1 MIRIKKI
8 WSVLTLG
15 VLAGVLAASAA
26 ITSQAADTQSADTA
40 QETGT
45 EAAESLTEQGSTG
58 DVLTIDWNTFIIDN
72 PEEYVTL
79 GEYKG
84 LDVEKTVYTITDE
97 DVQIEVD
104 NRLYAA
110 ATLEDTDHPAQIGD
124 TVTADITS
132 TVDKETTVDEDYPVD
147 LGYETFGAEF
157 DAQLEGCSPGDTL
170 SFSLSFDEDSDVEE
184 WAGQTVDF
192 KVSVK
197 AVQTFNQP
205 ELDDAWVKENSEYE
219 DTESYLEALKKELQ
233 AESDMQNED
242 AAAAAAFQAA
252 QDQAEFKG
260 YPQTL
265 YDAVYAQVYAQ
276 FEMLADMFGI
286 TVEDLYESYDM
297 GEADLVD
304 ETVSQVN
311 SYLLL
316 SAISKAENIEV
327 TPDDMVTFAKDTC
340 EAYGYESAD
349 DMIAQSDEDELKLA
363 TLNRKV
369 SYFLLGLA
377 NVTETEYDYSEED
390 LIFEDSSALDDW
402 DVEYEDW
409 DEDYEDYEDYDDE
422 EWDDEEDGDYAD
434 IDWADEEG

>member
-15 VLAGVLAASAA
+15 TLVGVLAASSAV
-26 ITSQAADTQSADTA
+26 TSQAADTQSDGTA
-40 QETGT
+40 REAVS
-45 EAAESLTEQGSTG
+45 EAAESLTEQVDTG

-79 GEYKG
+79 GAYKG

-97 DVQIEVD
+97 DVQVEVD

-110 ATLEDTDHPAQIGD
+110 ATLEDAGRPAQVGD

-132 TVDKETTVDEDYPVD
+132 TVDGETTVDEDYPID
-147 LGYETFGAEF
+147 LGYETFGAGF
-157 DAQLEGCSPGDTL
+157 DEQLEGCSPDDTL
-170 SFSLSFDEDSDVEE
+170 SFSLTFDEDSDVEE
-184 WAGQTVDF
+184 WAGKTVDF
-192 KVSVK
+192 KVAVK

-219 DTESYLEALKKELQ
+219 DTASYLDALKKDLQ
-233 AESDMQNED
+233 AQSDMQNDD

-252 QDQAEFKG
+252 QDQAEFNG
-260 YPQTL
+260 YPQPL

-297 GEADLVD
+297 GEADLEE
-304 ETVSQVN
+304 ETIGQVN

-327 TPDDMVTFAKDTC
+327 TNDDIMAFAKDTC
-340 EAYGYESAD
+340 ESYGYDSAD
-349 DMIAQSDEDELKLA
+349 DMLAQSDEDELKLA

-377 NVTETEYDYSEED
+377 NVTETEYDYSEDD

-402 DVEYEDW
+402 DEEYDDW
-409 DEDYEDYEDYDDE
+409 DEGYEDYDE
-422 EWDDEEDGDYAD
+422 AWDDEEDSDYAD
-434 IDWADEEG
+434 IDWSDEEG